1 VNAIVVFCVNFI
13 AIIPLAALLSYS
25 TEELALYVGEVLGGL
40 LNASFGNAVE
50 LIVSII
56 ALAQRKT
63 LIVQTSL
70 VGSMLSNLL
79 LVLGMCFFFGGLN
92 RTEQNFNVFVS
103 GTACSL
109 LALAI
114 GVFIIPAA
122 FAQFTPGDGDDGVT
136 PLSRGVAV
144 LLLLVYACYLFF
156 QLRTHSDVYNEKSE
170 KTPTKKEKAQAQQNG
185 KVDSV
190 SQGIATIGAGTA
202 AASGGSIN
210 GNNLVSDKKND
221 TASTENNDDE
231 DEELP
236 QLTRVGALITL
247 AVSTVFI
254 ALCAESMVSAIDVLA
269 EDISEEFIGLILLPI
284 VGNAAEHATA
294 VTVAIKDKM
303 DLAIGVAVGSSL
315 QIALLIFPFMVL
327 INWFGLGSPADLNLN
342 MDGFQVAVLFIS
354 IILVNYVIQDGK
366 SHWLEGVMLMM
377 LYCSIAV
384 AAFVYVAPGEVAG

>member
-1 VNAIVVFCVNFI
+1 
-13 AIIPLAALLSYS
+13 
-25 TEELALYVGEVLGGL
+25 
-40 LNASFGNAVE
+40 
-50 LIVSII
+50 
-56 ALAQRKT
+56 
-63 LIVQTSL
+63 
-70 VGSMLSNLL
+70 M
-79 LVLGMCFFFGGLN
+79 GMCFFFGGIN
-92 RTEQNFNVFVS
+92 RIEQNFNPIVAN
-103 GTACSL
+103 TAVSL

-114 GVFIIPAA
+114 GSLIIPAA

-144 LLLLVYACYLFF
+144 LLLLVYACYLVF
-156 QLRTHSDVYNEKSE
+156 QLRTHSEVYNEKSE
-170 KTPTKKEKAQAQQNG
+170 KALTHKQKAEAEQSG
-185 KVDSV
+185 RIGSV
-190 SQGIATIGAGTA
+190 SQGIAAVGAGTA

-210 GNNLVSDKKND
+210 KDNLVSEKKSD
-221 TASTENNDDE
+221 SISTDE
-231 DEELP
+231 DEEDEEVP
-236 QLTRVGALITL
+236 QLTRIGALITL

-315 QIALLIFPFMVL
+315 QIALLIFPLMVL

-354 IILVNYVIQDGK
+354 IILVNYIIQDGK
-366 SHWLEGVMLMM
+366 SHWLEGIMLMT
-377 LYCSIAV
+377 LYCAISV
-384 AAFVYVAPGEVAG
+384 AAFVYQPQGEVAG